1 MNIHFPSPSVK
12 NKLTYYAA
20 IRCYARRGSRRL
32 PRSHQRHGCA
42 ADMERDAALEAQ
54 PADEDHR
61 ADDQVAGL
69 RQINLVLDNIPDTDG
84 GDHAVEHEG
93 NAADD

>member
-32 PRSHQRHGCA
+32 PRSHQTDNHCQAGWRSEGC
-42 ADMERDAALEAQ
+42 LQ
-54 PADEDHR
+54 Y
-61 ADDQVAGL
+61 DQVAGL